1 MDRRSIALLLAVL
14 ALAGNLLL
22 TVIALTLGLH
32 FEATPVAL
40 ADSAKGQ
47 WIAVATVP
55 GLVVAIVA
63 IVAVVA
69 NRRNGR
75 RPMLGL
81 LAAAASLACALVALV
96 IYLLVPGGTY

>member
-55 GLVVAIVA
+55 GLVVAIIA
-63 IVAVVA
+63 IVASRH
-69 NRRNGR
+69 NSR
-75 RPMLGL
+75 RPTLGL

-96 IYLLVPGGTY
+96 IYLLMPGGTY

>member
-14 ALAGNLLL
+14 ALAGNLIL

-63 IVAVVA
+63 IVA
-69 NRRNGR
+69 NRYNSR
-75 RPMLGL
+75 RPTLGL
-81 LAAAASLACALVALV
+81 LAAAGALVCALVALV
-96 IYLLVPGGTY
+96 IYLLMPGGTY